1 MAGAGPPINNS
12 LRYSTWA
19 YPPVNACHI
28 LGIALLVGAVFSL
41 DLRLLRAWRNAPL
54 APLWHVLTRVAATGL
69 LIAAVCGVLLFAT
82 RATEYAQSPLF
93 LTKLLVV
100 AVGVFNAVSL
110 RFCGAARSAGPA
122 RAVRTNPFA
131 VEDRRAGIRRGLDER
146 ADPRSI
152 DRLLLSATA
161 LQQSRTA

>member
-1 MAGAGPPINNS
+1 MSGEWLTMLESASLVRA

-19 YPPVNACHI
+19 YPLVNACHV
-28 LGIALLVGAVFSL
+28 LGIALLVGAVLSL
-41 DLRLLRAWRNAPL
+41 DLRLLGAWRNAPL

-110 RFCGAARSAGPA
+110 RFAGPLGLRALPAPSEPTPLRLKIAALVSGAAWMSALTLG
-122 RAVRTNPFA
+122 
-131 VEDRRAGIRRGLDER
+131 
-146 ADPRSI
+146 
-152 DRLLLSATA
+152 RLIGYF
-161 LQQSRTA
+161 